1 MSTVITYQ
9 FLEPRAKS
17 AYRQLFIKGTR
28 IRAEIVY
35 RACTALDEL
44 RVPDDGEERRTPE
57 QVAQDY
63 GLPLA
68 AVLEAIEYCRSNP
81 PEIAQDH
88 ARESRLMEA
97 SGVNHPDYKYN
108 PNLRWTPNVG
118 RLLGQFKIAPKVLF
132 SVPRVSAIPRLACQT
147 S

>member
-1 MSTVITYQ
+1 MSTATGYEL
-9 FLEPRAKS
+9 LERRAKS
-17 AYRQLFIKGTR
+17 AYRQFFIKGTR

-44 RVPDDGEERRTPE
+44 RVSDDGEELRTPE

-81 PEIAQDH
+81 PKIAADH

-97 SGVNHPDYKYN
+97 SGLNHPDYKYD
-108 PNLRWTPNVG
+108 PKAHYRILSPEEHA
-118 RLLGQFKIAPKVLF
+118 RLKNESLSG
-132 SVPRVSAIPRLACQT
+132 
-147 S
+147 